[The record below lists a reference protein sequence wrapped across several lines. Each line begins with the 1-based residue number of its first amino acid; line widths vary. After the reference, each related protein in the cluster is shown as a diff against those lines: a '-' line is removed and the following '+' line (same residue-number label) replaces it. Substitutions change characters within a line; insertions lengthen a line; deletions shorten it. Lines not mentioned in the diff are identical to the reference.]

1 MMVYICCSLL
11 FYSYSSAVVCVG
23 HEPSGVP
30 LSWHVSPCGICDMSF
45 VSLLPATATF
55 L

>member
-1 MMVYICCSLL
+1 MHDSLYLPLFAFLLL
-11 FYSYSSAVVCVG
+11 FFCCGVG
-23 HEPSGVP
+23 WLSWVP

-55 L
+55 S